1 MTLGRITL
9 RKLVR
14 SYNASKL
21 SVNEKLLS
29 NSKSMGFQ
37 WLLDQY
43 WNTLDERRLC
53 TKSALMYNI
62 LNCDQT
68 VMKVVLTLPYKTI
81 NFSLSGHES
90 ITSQRIDSFV
100 VNPSKQ
106 HLNLQINRMCAKLFI
121 SGLMC
126 CYLITALQD
135 SENTATSLKVKSL
148 LFPLFSKCAC
158 VSATYFAS
166 VCTSTHRMEPNKN
179 GSEQWNE
186 CHCESA
192 CTTVKYAPNRDLV
205 EGTIGRNKYSMVV
218 YIYWMYRILHGKCA
232 RTVFTH
238 ELWRIRNRTS
248 ERRELVRFLIQ
259 NNGCVNTVQSTFHVV
274 LCL

>member
-68 VMKVVLTLPYKTI
+68 VMKVVVTLPYKTI

-100 VNPSKQ
+100 VNPSKP
-106 HLNLQINRMCAKLFI
+106 HLNLQFNRICVL
-121 SGLMC
+121 
-126 CYLITALQD
+126 
-135 SENTATSLKVKSL
+135 NSL
-148 LFPLFSKCAC
+148 LAVWC
-158 VSATYFAS
+158 V
-166 VCTSTHRMEPNKN
+166 V
-179 GSEQWNE
+179 
-186 CHCESA
+186 
-192 CTTVKYAPNRDLV
+192 
-205 EGTIGRNKYSMVV
+205 
-218 YIYWMYRILHGKCA
+218 ILLRHFKILKTQRGPWK
-232 RTVFTH
+232 
-238 ELWRIRNRTS
+238 
-248 ERRELVRFLIQ
+248 
-259 NNGCVNTVQSTFHVV
+259 
-274 LCL
+274 

>member
-37 WLLDQY
+37 RLLDQY

-68 VMKVVLTLPYKTI
+68 VMKVVGTLPSKSI
-81 NFSLSGHES
+81 NFSLSGHKS
-90 ITSQRIDSFV
+90 ITSQRNDSFV

-106 HLNLQINRMCAKLFI
+106 HLNLQINRMCA
-121 SGLMC
+121 
-126 CYLITALQD
+126 
-135 SENTATSLKVKSL
+135 
-148 LFPLFSKCAC
+148 
-158 VSATYFAS
+158 
-166 VCTSTHRMEPNKN
+166 
-179 GSEQWNE
+179 
-186 CHCESA
+186 
-192 CTTVKYAPNRDLV
+192 
-205 EGTIGRNKYSMVV
+205 
-218 YIYWMYRILHGKCA
+218 
-232 RTVFTH
+232 
-238 ELWRIRNRTS
+238 
-248 ERRELVRFLIQ
+248 
-259 NNGCVNTVQSTFHVV
+259 
-274 LCL
+274 

>member
-68 VMKVVLTLPYKTI
+68 VMKVVGTLRSKKI

-106 HLNLQINRMCAKLFI
+106 HLNLQINRICVL
-121 SGLMC
+121 
-126 CYLITALQD
+126 
-135 SENTATSLKVKSL
+135 NSL
-148 LFPLFSKCAC
+148 LAVWF
-158 VSATYFAS
+158 
-166 VCTSTHRMEPNKN
+166 
-179 GSEQWNE
+179 
-186 CHCESA
+186 
-192 CTTVKYAPNRDLV
+192 
-205 EGTIGRNKYSMVV
+205 VV
-218 YIYWMYRILHGKCA
+218 ILLRHFKI
-232 RTVFTH
+232 
-238 ELWRIRNRTS
+238 LKPQ
-248 ERRELVRFLIQ
+248 RRAWK
-259 NNGCVNTVQSTFHVV
+259 
-274 LCL
+274 